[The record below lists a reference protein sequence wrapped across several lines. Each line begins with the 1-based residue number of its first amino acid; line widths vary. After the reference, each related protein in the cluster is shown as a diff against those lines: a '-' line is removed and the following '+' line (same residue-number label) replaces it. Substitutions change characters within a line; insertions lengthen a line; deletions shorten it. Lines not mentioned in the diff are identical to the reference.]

1 MSDEGFNPLR
11 GSGARGS
18 ALKKTPKYGQKISM
32 DENDPEVGAA
42 LLPAVS

>member
-11 GSGARGS
+11 GSGTRSS

-32 DENDPEVGAA
+32 DENDPEIGAA